1 VFKFINGGD
10 KLFMEALV
18 NIRPVSVY
26 LDLEFGFQ
34 FYNSGVLDYDFC
46 SSKYND
52 SNHAVALVGYDTELD
67 YFENNIDYY
76 ILRNSWGTQWGL
88 FKFNRTDLSI
98 KIIKDFKIY
107 YR

>member
-1 VFKFINGGD
+1 
-10 KLFMEALV
+10 MEALV
-18 NIRPVSVY
+18 NIGSVSVY
-26 LDLEFGFQ
+26 LDVEYGFQ
-34 FYNSGVLDYDFC
+34 FYSDGGFDYDLC

-52 SNHAVALVGYDTELD
+52 SNHAVALVGYDTWLD

-76 ILRNSWGTQWGL
+76 ILRNSWGTSWAL